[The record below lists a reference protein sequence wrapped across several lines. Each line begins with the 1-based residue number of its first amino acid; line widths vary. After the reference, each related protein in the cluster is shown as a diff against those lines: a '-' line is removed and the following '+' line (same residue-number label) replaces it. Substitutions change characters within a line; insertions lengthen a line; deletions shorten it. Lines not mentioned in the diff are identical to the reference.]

1 VWLDHRNTLAME
13 VLLTLLDKHGASR
26 VQDALMRVEL
36 SDADRAL
43 AHRKPPGGDSDGG
56 DGGGA
61 SAVRCLVHENAAKIV
76 MQARTQLSSPALP
89 TLSAMKPLQSSASI
103 SRFARLPQLGSSPL
117 GA

>member
-1 VWLDHRNTLAME
+1 
-13 VLLTLLDKHGASR
+13 
-26 VQDALMRVEL
+26 
-36 SDADRAL
+36 
-43 AHRKPPGGDSDGG
+43 
-56 DGGGA
+56 
-61 SAVRCLVHENAAKIV
+61 VRCLVHENAAKIV